1 MEPRGCIASY
11 DPGTARLSVQIGSQ
25 GVHQQ
30 AMRIAHALDLPLD
43 RVRVTTG
50 DVGGG
55 FGARSTTYPEY
66 IACAYAAYK
75 LGRAIRWCASR
86 SECFI
91 SDTQA
96 RDHAT
101 RAAMAFDRDGKI
113 LALRVHG
120 RCNMGAHVVPRQPRL
135 HGRQHHQDAGGRL
148 RCSGG
153 LPRLQGLCDQHH
165 TDQRLSWRRPVRR
178 HLCRRATYGQRSA
191 AVRPRPRGDPPAES
205 GEAVR
210 NAVHDTDRRN
220 L

>member
-1 MEPRGCIASY
+1 MRRSYGTRFVATGCSPSKLATGRRPKPRLRAPLQVVEIEVINNRVIINFMEPRSCIASY
-11 DPGTARLSVQIGSQ
+11 DPGTARLLVQIGSQ

-75 LGRAIRWCASR
+75 LGRAVRWCATR

-96 RDHAT
+96 RDHVT
-101 RAAMAFDRDGKI
+101 KAAMAFDRDGKI
-113 LALRVHG
+113 LAPARAWPLQHG
-120 RCNMGAHVVPRQPRL
+120 RPCCPASAEL
-135 HGRQHHQDAGGRL
+135 DGRQHHPDAGGRL
-148 RCSGG
+148 R
-153 LPRLQGLCDQHH
+153 
-165 TDQRLSWRRPVRR
+165 
-178 HLCRRATYGQRSA
+178 
-191 AVRPRPRGDPPAES
+191 
-205 GEAVR
+205 
-210 NAVHDTDRRN
+210 
-220 L
+220 